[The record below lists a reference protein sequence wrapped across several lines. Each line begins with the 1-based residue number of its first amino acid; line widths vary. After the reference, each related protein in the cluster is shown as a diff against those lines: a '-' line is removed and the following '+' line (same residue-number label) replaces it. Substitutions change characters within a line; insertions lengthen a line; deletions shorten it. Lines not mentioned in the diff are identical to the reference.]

1 MNISTTYEAIVTRKG
16 QITLPAEVRRKLG
29 LKRAD
34 RVQVSVHGKT
44 VQLRRQ
50 QTSRLQAHFG
60 IARGRRTRLTPREE
74 RAAFLH
80 AVADNAQKEDT
91 TG

>member
-1 MNISTTYEAIVTRKG
+1 MNISTTYKAIVTRKE
-16 QITLPAEVRRKLG
+16 QTTLPAEVRRHLG

-34 RVQVSVHGKT
+34 HIQVSVHGDT

-50 QTSRLQAHFG
+50 PTSRLQAHFG
-60 IARGRRTRLTPREE
+60 IARGRRTRLTPQQDWE
-74 RAAFLH
+74 AFLH
-80 AVADNAQKEDT
+80 AVTDNAGKEDA